1 MLGKYILDSL
11 VLDVDVRGLVV
22 VSSDVRVCN
31 VLRPDVGVEIGAVVV
46 MSTDVRFDGGADVD
60 SNVDV
65 DIKTGVV
72 VFSDAEV
79 DVLIVLECICLSK
92 HIVITSWKSQENVD
106 ISNVQSFAK
115 FFLNLVE
122 FQFSNQQCLH
132 ISN

>member
-65 DIKTGVV
+65 DIETGVV

-79 DVLIVLECICLSK
+79 DVCEGELDSDVEADDGANVVLGAEEDRC
-92 HIVITSWKSQENVD
+92 
-106 ISNVQSFAK
+106 
-115 FFLNLVE
+115 
-122 FQFSNQQCLH
+122 
-132 ISN
+132 

>member
-65 DIKTGVV
+65 DIETGVV

-79 DVLIVLECICLSK
+79 DVCEGELDSDVEADDGASVVLAAEVQDEVRVK
-92 HIVITSWKSQENVD
+92 VILKVKLMYWS
-106 ISNVQSFAK
+106 
-115 FFLNLVE
+115 
-122 FQFSNQQCLH
+122 
-132 ISN
+132 